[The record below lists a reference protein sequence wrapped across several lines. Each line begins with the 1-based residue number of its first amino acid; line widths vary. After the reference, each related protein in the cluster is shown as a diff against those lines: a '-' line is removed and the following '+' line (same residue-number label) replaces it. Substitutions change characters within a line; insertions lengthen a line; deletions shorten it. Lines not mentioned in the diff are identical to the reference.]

1 MQSMDAGSRRQGCG
15 EQTAGHTRVYVCIH
29 TRVYVCTYVSIQ
41 PGGTDHTLFFLYLS
55 ATKMV
60 PLPSKVTSVDPFGCV
75 PNVCLICA

>member
-41 PGGTDHTLFFLYLS
+41 PGGTAHTLFFFFVFVGDQDGSIAIQGY
-55 ATKMV
+55 V
-60 PLPSKVTSVDPFGCV
+60 CRPFW
-75 PNVCLICA
+75 VCS